1 MISTDR
7 VEFGLEEVH
16 TKRETS
22 HLQPLTSFTVQ
33 NNVRKKQVFT
43 TSMTNV
49 IDLRTTL
56 SILCVEIS
64 KGEKKILCDCYGNTK
79 VGQHSPT

>member
-7 VEFGLEEVH
+7 VEFGVEEVH
-16 TKRETS
+16 ALRETS
-22 HLQPLTSFTVQ
+22 HLRPLTSFTVQ

-64 KGEKKILCDCYGNTK
+64 KGEKKI
-79 VGQHSPT
+79 